1 MSNSCQTIIDHP
13 SSQKPRS
20 VFKSAFY
27 LKACDP
33 DTASSSNVSSLN
45 IFSSGFDLPRH
56 GDRMSYRF
64 CEINNQNAD
73 LIFQKCDAE
82 EGR

>member
-1 MSNSCQTIIDHP
+1 M
-13 SSQKPRS
+13 
-20 VFKSAFY
+20 SAFY

-33 DTASSSNVSSLN
+33 DTASPLNAKSSLN
-45 IFSSGFDLPRH
+45 IFFSSGFDLPRH